1 MKDSSGHCFKAE
13 IGCCFQGWFS
23 VVDFLWHNTESLI
36 LFLKWRGGM
45 GVLGEGRKQ
54 EMCFLPE
61 PTVDIGAPFNKEFC
75 TLLFVGENGT
85 GGETC
90 RYRS

>member
-1 MKDSSGHCFKAE
+1 
-13 IGCCFQGWFS
+13 
-23 VVDFLWHNTESLI
+23 
-36 LFLKWRGGM
+36 M

-54 EMCFLPE
+54 EMCCLPE